1 MERRRVARSRSN
13 GDGNPSSR
21 ASSRR
26 RFLAALGAGGTVAT
40 AGCLAGVRS
49 RLPFVGTNEEADA
62 APERSREPSVA
73 ETYRDV
79 DLPVPESELAR
90 GADRDTIPA
99 ITDPVFAPDWSG
111 IDPALVDESLVIG
124 VERDGV
130 ARAYPLKLLNW
141 HEVVNDDL
149 GGPLV
154 VTYCPLCASGV
165 VADRTVDGET
175 LAFGGSGSPATGASK
190 EVVTSFGVSGLLW
203 RADLVMYDE
212 TTGSLWSQ
220 LLATA
225 IRGELTGTDLAL
237 YPSAVTTWGQWR
249 ESHPDAEVILPP
261 PASNTVRGRV
271 EFSYDRNPYL
281 GYESSRRVGVGRTG
295 DVDERLHPKTKVV
308 GVARD
313 GVARAYPLPVLAKEG
328 PVNDTV
334 GGLPVVVALEGTTL
348 VAYVRRIDG
357 RVLTFE
363 GDGDVLVGGGS
374 RWDVVSGRALDGPFE
389 GRRLERANARS
400 PMFWF
405 AWADFY
411 PDSDIYGR

>member
-175 LAFGGSGSPATGASK
+175 LAFGGSGSTATGASK

-249 ESHPDAEVILPP
+249 ESHPDAEVILPRRRRTP
-261 PASNTVRGRV
+261 SGGGWSSPTTGTRTSDTRAPAGSASVGPGTSTSGSTPRPRSSASHAMGSPGPTRC
-271 EFSYDRNPYL
+271 P
-281 GYESSRRVGVGRTG
+281 SSRRR
-295 DVDERLHPKTKVV
+295 
-308 GVARD
+308 
-313 GVARAYPLPVLAKEG
+313 
-328 PVNDTV
+328 
-334 GGLPVVVALEGTTL
+334 
-348 VAYVRRIDG
+348 VR
-357 RVLTFE
+357 
-363 GDGDVLVGGGS
+363 
-374 RWDVVSGRALDGPFE
+374 
-389 GRRLERANARS
+389 
-400 PMFWF
+400 
-405 AWADFY
+405 
-411 PDSDIYGR
+411 